1 VREEAAAGRD
11 AVTVLASNATR
22 STRKGKD
29 WRVVLLRLGVVWGEE
44 DAAPAAASAV
54 VGRVLCCSMLWTGR
68 GEAINRACGMEK
80 GRADV
85 SMRWSPWMCA

>member
-1 VREEAAAGRD
+1 LTKGLVIVLDDVVLVALSWALVVLREKRAAARVREEAAAGRD

-29 WRVVLLRLGVVWGEE
+29 RRVVLLRLGVVWGEE

-54 VGRVLCCSMLWTGR
+54 VG
-68 GEAINRACGMEK
+68 
-80 GRADV
+80 
-85 SMRWSPWMCA
+85 